1 MAVFLSIMSVD
12 MNTPLATNL
21 RFFSLAKAN
30 SALVLVRPIV
40 AEIMQ
45 RHKRLVQIQ
54 SEIEE
59 VERRLPGISERDSRI
74 YDQISDDLYDEMNA
88 VLGHVTHNVEELQA
102 IGCIFKDFLVGIVD
116 FPAHFAGRDVYLCWQ
131 FGEKEISNWHEMEEG
146 FNGRNAIDTHFQTDS
161 PGAETILA

>member
-1 MAVFLSIMSVD
+1 MSVD

-30 SALVLVRPIV
+30 SALVLVHPIV

-59 VERRLPGISERDSRI
+59 VERRLPGISERDSRL